1 MSGWGGAQ
9 QQIFL
14 NPKSK
19 IPLLWEVHWAI
30 YTALTA
36 TSANWYMERDIF
48 QGFIYD
54 YYNVIVIFQKYSCG
68 MHLLDVMLSEIFRI
82 IFYHKI
88 GIRDTSQSQTHK
100 AHQWKTFSCMAT
112 RLRRRYWSK
121 KWKSMSKSLKVRRLF
136 HRPEAK
142 PAFAPSVSQGRSVL
156 NMFC

>member
-1 MSGWGGAQ
+1 MRWSSTAN
-9 QQIFL
+9 FF
-14 NPKSK
+14 KSK
-19 IPLLWEVHWAI
+19 IQNSFTMRGALGYLYSPDSNVCQLI
-30 YTALTA
+30 YG
-36 TSANWYMERDIF
+36 ERDIF

-82 IFYHKI
+82 IFYHNI